1 MNSEY
6 RLLKL
11 KAYEPKLVEQ
21 DIYEFW
27 MKSGY
32 FQPQSGLDKPPFTII
47 MPPPN
52 VTGELHM
59 GHALT
64 TSLEDLMTRWHRM
77 KGEPTLLLPGTDHA
91 GIATQVVVERMLAQN
106 KLTRQELGREKF
118 TEQVWNWVD
127 KYGERIYEQLKRLG
141 VSCDWTRKHFTLDEG
156 PSKSVAAT
164 FVNLYKEGLIYRG
177 ERIANWCIRCSTA
190 LSDLEVKYV
199 NQEGELYH
207 IKYSLADSDQFVIIA
222 TTRPETMLGDTAVAI
237 NPNDERYLGLQNKIV
252 ELPIVGR
259 RLPII
264 TDEVVDPT
272 FGTGVL
278 KVTPGHDPND
288 FEIAQRHEIDILS
301 VMESD
306 GTMNEK
312 TEDYFGLTVEEA
324 RTKILGKLEQI
335 QRLVK
340 VEKISHSVGHC
351 DRCNTIVEP
360 MISKQW
366 YLKMASIAEPAIK
379 AVEQGD
385 INIIPKR
392 FEKVY
397 FNWMNNIRDWC
408 VSRQLW
414 WGHRLPVWYCVDC
427 GETIV
432 EIETPQVC
440 INCNSKDLERDP
452 DVLDTWFSSALW
464 PHSTLG
470 WPDETDDLK
479 YFYPTSVME
488 TGHDILFFWVARM
501 IMMGIRNTGQIP
513 FKTVYLHGLVRD
525 PEGIKM
531 SKTKGNVMDPLE
543 LIDTYGA
550 DALRFA
556 LTMGLAAGNDN
567 RINENKIQFG
577 RNFANKLWNAS
588 RFVLSNVTN
597 QDGFKTREQLDISHI
612 HDKWILSLLN
622 RLILDFENH
631 MAAFQFAEAQQEVY
645 EYFWDQ
651 YCDWYLEM
659 SKLRI
664 RSGDETGIHTLVLV
678 LDRILRLLHP
688 FMPFITEEI
697 WQTLKKEIGGSE
709 FNDDAL
715 IIAEFPTGQEHFT
728 DEESESI
735 MDSVIDIIRAVR
747 NLRAELNIAPNI
759 SLEVQIEAESIKHIA
774 QQFVIIEQLANV
786 SVGNNDLAVR
796 FEEDDRKQSVS
807 IVLDKS
813 TLTISVKDYINVASE
828 IDRLTQELEGIDVRI
843 ASVTKRLADSKFLTN
858 APDDIVDKETE
869 KHQIL
874 KERSEKL
881 AKLLAQLK

>member
-1 MNSEY
+1 MNAEY

-32 FQPQSGLDKPPFTII
+32 FQPKIDINKNPFTII

-106 KLTRQELGREKF
+106 NLTRQELGREKF
-118 TEQVWNWVD
+118 TEEVWQWVD

-156 PSKSVAAT
+156 PSKSVVTT
-164 FVNLYKEGLIYRG
+164 FVNLYKQGFIYRG

-207 IKYSLADSDQFVIIA
+207 IKYSLCDSDESVVIA

-237 NPNDERYLGLQNKIV
+237 NPNDERYLNLQGKFV

-264 TDEVVDPT
+264 TDDVVDPS

-278 KVTPGHDPND
+278 KVTPGHDPHD
-288 FEIAQRHEIDILS
+288 FEIAQRHKIDVLN
-301 VMESD
+301 VMRPD
-306 GTMNEK
+306 GTMDED
-312 TEDYFGLTVEEA
+312 TGDYFGLTVEKA
-324 RTKILGKLEQI
+324 RTQIVSELERI
-335 QRLVK
+335 ERLVK
-340 VEKISHSVGHC
+340 VEKIAHSVGRC

-366 YLKMASIAEPAIK
+366 YMNMKPIAEPAIK
-379 AVEQGD
+379 AVESGQ

-414 WGHRLPVWYCVDC
+414 WGHRLPVWYCSDC
-427 GETIV
+427 EETIV
-432 EIETPQVC
+432 EIKTPEVC
-440 INCNSKDLERDP
+440 AKCNSKNLERDP

-470 WPDETDDLK
+470 WPDKTEDLN

-501 IMMGIRNTGQIP
+501 IMMGIRNTGEIP
-513 FKTVYLHGLVRD
+513 FKTIYLHGLVRD

-543 LIDTYGA
+543 LIDSYGA

-567 RINENKIQFG
+567 RLNENKIQFG

-588 RFVLSNVTN
+588 RFVISNATSQN
-597 QDGFKTREQLDISHI
+597 DYKPTKEIDITHT

-622 RLILDFENH
+622 KLIIDFDNH
-631 MAAFQFAEAQQEVY
+631 MEGFQFSEAQQEVY
-645 EYFWDQ
+645 EFFWDQ

-664 RSGDETGIHTLVLV
+664 KIGDLSCIPVLILV

-697 WQTLKKEIGGSE
+697 WQTLKKEIGGAE

-715 IIAEFPTGQEHFT
+715 IIAKFPEGNKHLIDNEA
-728 DEESESI
+728 ELI
-735 MDSVIDIIRAVR
+735 MDSVIDVIRAVR
-747 NLRAELNIAPNI
+747 NLRAELHIAPNI
-759 SLEVQIEAESIKHIA
+759 SLEIQVESELIKHISK
-774 QQFVIIEQLANV
+774 QFGIIAQLANV
-786 SVGNNDLAVR
+786 RIGDNNLRSSLDQ
-796 FEEDDRKQSVS
+796 DDVSQSVS

-813 TLTISVKDYINVASE
+813 VLTISVKDYIDVDAE
-828 IDRLTQELEGIDVRI
+828 IDRLTQELNGINQRI
-843 ASVTKRLADSKFLTN
+843 KSGAKRLADSKFLNN
-858 APDDIVDKETE
+858 APSEIVDKETE
-869 KHQIL
+869 KHQIS
-874 KERSEKL
+874 KDRSEKL
-881 AKLLAQLK
+881 AKLLTQLK